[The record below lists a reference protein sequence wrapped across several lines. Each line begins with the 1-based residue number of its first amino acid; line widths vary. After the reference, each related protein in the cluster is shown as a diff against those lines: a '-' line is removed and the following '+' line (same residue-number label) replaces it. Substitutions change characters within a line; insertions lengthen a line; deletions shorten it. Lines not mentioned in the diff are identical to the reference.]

1 MNEKLPLQFLESH
14 LSEDKRLRL
23 NRVFLKYKSSS
34 ILKML
39 SLGNPCVYKR
49 YYFVFHFNNNETQM
63 FKVSYKNKQYYKEL
77 VNEINTYLFEINT
90 NSGKK

>member
-1 MNEKLPLQFLESH
+1 MNEKLLLQFLESH

-23 NRVFLKYKSSS
+23 NRVFLKYKSSL
-34 ILKML
+34 ILKLL
-39 SLGNPCVYKR
+39 SLESPCVYKR

-63 FKVSYKNKQYYKEL
+63 FKVSYKNKHYYKEL

>member
-1 MNEKLPLQFLESH
+1 MNEKLLLQFLESH

-23 NRVFLKYKSSS
+23 NRVFLKCKSSL
-34 ILKML
+34 ILKLL
-39 SLGNPCVYKR
+39 SFGTQCVYKR

-63 FKVSYKNKQYYKEL
+63 FKVTYKKKQYYKEL
-77 VNEINTYLFEINT
+77 IHEINAYLFEINT

>member
-1 MNEKLPLQFLESH
+1 MNEKLLLQFLESH

-23 NRVFLKYKSSS
+23 NRVFLKYKSSL
-34 ILKML
+34 ILKLL
-39 SLGNPCVYKR
+39 SLGSPCVYKR
-49 YYFVFHFNNNETQM
+49 YYFVFYFNNNETQM

-77 VNEINTYLFEINT
+77 VNEINAYLFEINT